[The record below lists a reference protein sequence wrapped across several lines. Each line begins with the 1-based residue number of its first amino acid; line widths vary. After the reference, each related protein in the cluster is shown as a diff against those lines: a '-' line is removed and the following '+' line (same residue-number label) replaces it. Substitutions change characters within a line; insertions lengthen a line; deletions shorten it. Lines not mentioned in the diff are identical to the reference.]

1 MKPNRSTL
9 FASFLAAYF
18 LSQFFRST
26 NAVIAPALAREFALS
41 ASQLGFMTGLFYAA
55 FAATQLPLGAAL
67 DRYGPRRVTPA
78 LMTAA
83 AAGSLAFGA
92 ARDFATL
99 ALGRTLLGIGMAG
112 VLMGALKAFRAWYPG
127 RAYPAV
133 SGLFVGIGALGAL
146 AAATPLA
153 ALAAAAG
160 WRPVFVA
167 AAALTGLAAL
177 SITLGTR
184 DSPGR
189 DTPEHNVPDR
199 DAPDRERPDRG
210 VPDRHASDRTA
221 PRGVSPPR
229 PAVDTPGPL
238 TSLLTNNALW
248 RMGVMH
254 FFVAGMQFAVQG
266 LWGGPYLY
274 DVARLSPIA
283 VGNTLLLLSGG
294 VVAGYGSSGWVA
306 QRFGLVRTVTW
317 AMLAFAASHLVLSL
331 RPPLP
336 VIRTAYLAFGFSA
349 GFGIM
354 LLAHAGLAFPSH
366 VGGQAMTFVNLL
378 GIGGSF
384 LFQWAIG
391 VILTAHGAD
400 SGGHYAPAAYSTAFL
415 LTGAGTAVA
424 AIWYSRLRGG
434 PYRA

>member
-26 NAVIAPALAREFALS
+26 NAVIAPSLAREFALN

-78 LMTAA
+78 LMMAA

-99 ALGRTLLGIGMAG
+99 ALGRALLGIGMAG

-133 SGLFVGIGALGAL
+133 SGLFVGIGAVGAL

-153 ALAAAAG
+153 ALAAAVG

-167 AAALTGLAAL
+167 AAVLTVLAAIG
-177 SITLGTR
+177 ITVGA
-184 DSPGR
+184 R
-189 DTPEHNVPDR
+189 DTP
-199 DAPDRERPDRG
+199 G
-210 VPDRHASDRTA
+210 RTA
-221 PRGVSPPR
+221 SRGVSAPR
-229 PAVDTPGPL
+229 PSADTQPGGRTSVL
-238 TSLLTNNALW
+238 TSSALW
-248 RMGVMH
+248 RMGTMH
-254 FFVAGMQFAVQG
+254 FFVAGTQFAVQG

-294 VVAGYGSSGWVA
+294 VVAGYASSGWVA

-317 AMLAFAASHLVLSL
+317 AMLAFAATHLVLSL
-331 RPPLP
+331 RPPLAL
-336 VIRTAYLAFGFSA
+336 IRAAYLVFGFSA

-366 VGGQAMTFVNLL
+366 VGGLAMTFVNLL

-384 LFQWAIG
+384 LFQWGIG

-400 SGGHYAPAAYSTAFL
+400 SHGHYPPEAYSTAWL

-424 AIWYSRLRGG
+424 AVWYSRLRHG